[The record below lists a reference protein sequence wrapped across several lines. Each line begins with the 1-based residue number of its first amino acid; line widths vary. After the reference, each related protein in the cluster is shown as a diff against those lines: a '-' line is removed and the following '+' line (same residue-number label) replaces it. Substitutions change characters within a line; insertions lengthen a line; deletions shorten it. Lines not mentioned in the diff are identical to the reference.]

1 MKRYTRHA
9 AVVVAL
15 AITAGIGLS
24 NRGAV
29 ISAARTVL
37 DARWIVL
44 PALALFLV
52 WNQVASLAWRD
63 LARATSDGRDPP
75 SPWRLALLRFQGQ
88 ALNLLVPAAGEVARA
103 AGMENSRGRISIVLD
118 LASCAVAEAAFAV
131 SAILVHPT
139 LRPRH
144 APGVAA
150 LLLLTGGI
158 AAAWAWLPA
167 LAAPLAS
174 RFAVLAPL
182 RLDVQPAF
190 RRAVGW
196 HLLECVLGAGEVWLF
211 SAGLGL
217 SLPLLSIYFAAAAV
231 RTGTTIVSFIPGQ
244 IGVAEGSLV
253 WAMTSL
259 GHPASVGLALAFAR
273 RARQFV
279 VIAVGTLSLLAGAAR
294 NVRLKGG
301 LEHANSVHP
310 AG

>member
-1 MKRYTRHA
+1 MNRRTILVR
-9 AVVVAL
+9 AL
-15 AITAGIGLS
+15 PTATLS
-24 NRGAV
+24 NRSTV
-29 ISAARTVL
+29 ISAARTVF

-52 WNQVASLAWRD
+52 WNQVASLAWRG
-63 LARATSDGRDPP
+63 LAEVTSDGKNTP
-75 SPWRLALLRFQGQ
+75 SLWRLALLRFQGQ
-88 ALNLLVPAAGEVARA
+88 ALNLLVPVAGEVARA
-103 AGMENSRGRISIVLD
+103 AGMANPRSRISIVLD
-118 LASCAVAEAAFAV
+118 LISCAVAEVAFAV

-144 APGVAA
+144 APGMAA
-150 LLLLTGGI
+150 LLLSIGAI
-158 AAAWAWLPA
+158 AAVWAWLPR

-174 RFAVLAPL
+174 RFAILEPL

-196 HLLECVLGAGEVWLF
+196 HVIECVLSAGEIWLF

-217 SLPLLSIYFAAAAV
+217 SLPLLSVYFAAAAV
-231 RTGTTIVSFIPGQ
+231 RTGTTIVAFIPGQ

-301 LEHANSVHP
+301 LEHANSIHP